1 MGSAWGGGGGGGARI
16 EPVAIVEVTDGK
28 IRVEPIVN
36 VTKLVAIGALLA
48 AWTIFWGTR
57 TARVIAKTR
66 AAERARST

>member
-1 MGSAWGGGGGGGARI
+1 M
-16 EPVAIVEVTDGK
+16 EVTDGK